1 LADEITIRISRYNP
15 ESDKAP
21 HLQDYTVPYKDDM
34 VVLDALNW
42 IKGNRDGSV
51 SYRWSC
57 RMGICGS
64 CGMMVNGYP
73 KLTCSAFLRD
83 YRGGP
88 VVIEP
93 LANFPVIRD
102 LVIDFDDFM
111 VKLKQ
116 VKPWIVRQLGEQ
128 PLGPGPFRQLPHQV
142 EQYRQFSQ
150 CINCMCCY
158 AACPVYAMEP
168 EFLGPAAIALA
179 RRYELDSRDEGHA
192 ERSPVILSSDGIWD
206 CTFVGECSAACPKG
220 VDPAKAIQQTK
231 FDSTNEWLMGTL
243 LPWGGADGGR

>member
-1 LADEITIRISRYNP
+1 
-15 ESDKAP
+15 
-21 HLQDYTVPYKDDM
+21 
-34 VVLDALNW
+34 
-42 IKGNRDGSV
+42 
-51 SYRWSC
+51 
-57 RMGICGS
+57 
-64 CGMMVNGYP
+64 MMVNGYP

-116 VKPWIVRQLGEQ
+116 VKPWIIRQLGDQ
-128 PLGPGPFRQLPHQV
+128 PLGSGPYRQSPNQV
-142 EQYRQFSQ
+142 EHYRQFSQ

-168 EFLGPAAIALA
+168 EFLGPAVIALA
-179 RRYELDSRDEGHA
+179 RRYELDSRDEGHG
-192 ERSPVILSSDGIWD
+192 ERAPVILSSEGICE
-206 CTFVGECSAACPKG
+206 CTFVGACPAACPKA

-243 LPWGGADGGR
+243 LPWGGQGGGDGR